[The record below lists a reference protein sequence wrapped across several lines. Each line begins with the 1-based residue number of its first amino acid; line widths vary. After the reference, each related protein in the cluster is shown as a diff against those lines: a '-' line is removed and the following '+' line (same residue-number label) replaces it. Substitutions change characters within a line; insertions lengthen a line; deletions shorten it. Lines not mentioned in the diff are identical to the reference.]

1 MSFWDEFLGSNEWQW
16 RLARTVVEGVLGVVV
31 ANIDLLL
38 GYVVLDASARA
49 FLVALVM
56 AVLTPVLSLLGAGDG
71 GDGGDGGEDG
81 EAAVEAAASEEG
93 GAA

>member
-56 AVLTPVLSLLGAGDG
+56 AVLTPVLSVLGAGSG
-71 GDGGDGGEDG
+71 GDGGDGEGDASVAEG
-81 EAAVEAAASEEG
+81 AAASEEG

>member
-1 MSFWDEFLGSNEWQW
+1 MSFWNEFLGSNEWQW
-16 RLARTVVEGVLGVVV
+16 RLARTVLEGVLGVVV

-56 AVLTPVLSLLGAGDG
+56 AVLTPVLSVLGAGSG
-71 GDGGDGGEDG
+71 GDGEGGEDG